1 MTAEEY
7 LRQDVGALVASLLFQ
22 IAMLRAEV
30 DRLKADR
37 ADPVPAP
44 DGVVR

>member
-22 IAMLRAEV
+22 IAMLRAEI
-30 DRLKADR
+30 DRLKTPDHAE
-37 ADPVPAP
+37 PVPNGAT
-44 DGVVR
+44 R

>member
-22 IAMLRAEV
+22 IAMLRAEI
-30 DRLKADR
+30 DRLKADH
-37 ADPVPAP
+37 ADPVPNGAS
-44 DGVVR
+44 R